1 MGVQRSLRG
10 KMAGSIQ
17 KSTIKNNNLQAV
29 FRIIQ
34 RYGPLE
40 RKHIQEYSKLSWGTV
55 SKFTALL
62 EQAKIIVQNPN
73 PVSNVGKTP
82 SLVDIN
88 GEDYYMIGVDLN
100 FRDIRIVVVDL
111 KGNIIRSHIAGVPD
125 SSQMIHILLE
135 RLGTTIQEYLEN
147 KNVIAISIATQGNID
162 SEKGIALYL
171 TFAPTWRNIRLKEI
185 VEEKFHIPTY
195 IFHDLDCVLIA
206 EKYFGNSIED
216 HYRTVIA
223 LNTNYG
229 VGMSLMINAQIYAGA
244 NHRSGEL
251 GHSVAVPNGA
261 LCSCGKR
268 GCLEAYASKVGITN
282 RFIDAVNSGEPTMMN
297 VADSFRIK
305 YDSIKKYARLGDQLC
320 QKLFDDAAFY
330 LGISLAS
337 LSSVLDPDVI
347 IFYGELA
354 DDRELYQEK
363 LYKVFSENVYPGNAT
378 KIIFSSLKGSAV
390 ALGASFYALDEILSD
405 FLEQKTGH
413 RDENDQAD

>member
-1 MGVQRSLRG
+1 
-10 KMAGSIQ
+10 MAGSIQ
-17 KSTIKNNNLQAV
+17 KSTIKINNLQSI

-82 SLVDIN
+82 SLLDIN
-88 GEDYYMIGVDLN
+88 GEDYYIVGIDLN

-111 KGNIIRSHIAGVPD
+111 KGNIIRSHIASVPD
-125 SSQMIHILLE
+125 SSQMIQLLLE
-135 RLGTTIQEYLEN
+135 RLETIIQPYLVN
-147 KNVIAISIATQGNID
+147 KKVIAISIATQGNID

-206 EKYFGNSIED
+206 EKYFGNSID
-216 HYRTVIA
+216 DNYRTVIA
-223 LNTNYG
+223 LDTNYG
-229 VGMSLMINAQIYAGA
+229 VGMSLMINSQIYAGA

-282 RFIDAVNSGEPTMMN
+282 RFIDAVNNGTSTMMN
-297 VADSFRIK
+297 VADSFSIK
-305 YDSIKKYARLGDQLC
+305 YDSIKKYAKLGDLLC
-320 QKLFDDAAFY
+320 QKLFDEAAFY

-337 LSSVLDPDVI
+337 LASVLDPDVI

-354 DDRELYQEK
+354 DDRELFQEK
-363 LYKVFSENVYPGNAT
+363 LYKVFSENVYPGNT
-378 KIIFSSLKGSAV
+378 TRIIFSSLKGSAV

-405 FLEQKTGH
+405 FLKQKTGH
-413 RDENDQAD
+413 EDEDGKEV

>member
-1 MGVQRSLRG
+1 
-10 KMAGSIQ
+10 MAGSIQ
-17 KSTIKNNNLQAV
+17 KSTIKDNNLQTI

-82 SLVDIN
+82 SLLDIN
-88 GEDYYMIGVDLN
+88 GEDHYIVGVDLN
-100 FRDIRIVVVDL
+100 FRDIRIVIVDL
-111 KGNIIRSHIAGVPD
+111 KGNIIRSQIAGVPD
-125 SSQMIHILLE
+125 SSQMIQLLLE
-135 RLGTTIQEYLEN
+135 RLETTIQPYLAN
-147 KNVIAISIATQGNID
+147 KNLIAISIATQGNID

-185 VEEKFHIPTY
+185 VEEKFDIPTY

-206 EKYFGNSIED
+206 EKYFGNSID
-216 HYRTVIA
+216 VSYRTVIA

-229 VGMSLMINAQIYAGA
+229 IGMSLMINSQIYAGA

-282 RFIDAVNSGEPTMMN
+282 RFIDAVNNGTPTMMN
-297 VADSFRIK
+297 VADSFSIK
-305 YDSIKKYARLGDQLC
+305 YDSIKRFAKSGDLLC
-320 QKLFDDAAFY
+320 QKLFEEAAFY

-337 LSSVLDPDVI
+337 LASVLDPDVI
-347 IFYGELA
+347 IFFGELA
-354 DDRELYQEK
+354 DDRELFQEK
-363 LYKVFSENVYPGNAT
+363 LYKVFSENVYPGNT
-378 KIIFSSLKGSAV
+378 SKIIFSSLKGSAV
-390 ALGASFYALDEILSD
+390 ALGASFYALDEILSG
-405 FLEQKTGH
+405 FLKQKTGH
-413 RDENDQAD
+413 DDEDDQAA

>member
-1 MGVQRSLRG
+1 
-10 KMAGSIQ
+10 MAGSIQ

>member
-1 MGVQRSLRG
+1 
-10 KMAGSIQ
+10 MAGSIL

-82 SLVDIN
+82 SLVGIN

-185 VEEKFHIPTY
+185 VEKKFHIPTY